1 MGIIMAKYQ
10 QIVEWVK
17 EEIAQ
22 NKLKNGDKLES
33 EHVLSKQF
41 KVSRQT
47 VRHALG
53 VLEKE
58 GMIKGRQGSGNYVAI
73 PQKKNDQT
81 ARENTVVL
89 ISTYVNA
96 YIFPNIIQ
104 GMEQVLAQRG
114 YVLQVMFTYNKI
126 STERKILEDI
136 LQMREVAG
144 FIIEPTKSA
153 LPSFNRGFYEEIL
166 RRKIPVVFFHS
177 HYDDLPI
184 SHISIDDKT
193 AGKEAARFL
202 IKNGHKKIGGI
213 FKLDDAQGHRRF
225 AGYVEAL
232 LEAGLPI
239 PDEKI
244 VWIDTLDEREEMR
257 LCREKILERIS
268 DCTACVCYNDTV
280 AHGLSLICQKEGIRI
295 PMDLSVVSID
305 NSELAQLNSVPLTAM
320 VHPMKELGVRTAKQ
334 FLKLV
339 DNPEQ
344 DVTYEFPPEMVVRES
359 VCKKI

>member
-1 MGIIMAKYQ
+1 MGFVMAKYQ
-10 QIVEWVK
+10 KIVEWVK
-17 EEIAQ
+17 SRIAQ

-33 EHVLSKQF
+33 EHALSRQF

-58 GMIKGRQGSGNYVAI
+58 GLIKGRQGSGNYVTI
-73 PQKKNDQT
+73 PQQKDGQT

-89 ISTYVNA
+89 VSTYVNA

-104 GMEQVLAQRG
+104 GMEQILTQQG
-114 YVLQVMFTYNKI
+114 YVLQVMFTYNNI
-126 STERKILEDI
+126 LTERKILEDI

-153 LPSFNRGFYEEIL
+153 LPSPNRIFYEEIL
-166 RRKIPVVFFHS
+166 RRKIPIVFFHS
-177 HYDDLPI
+177 HYDDLPV
-184 SHISIDDKT
+184 SHVSIDDKT

-225 AGYVEAL
+225 FGYVEAL
-232 LEAGLPI
+232 LEAGLPV

-244 VWIDTLDEREEMR
+244 VWIDTQDEREELR
-257 LCREKILERIS
+257 LCREKILGRIS
-268 DCTACVCYNDTV
+268 GCTACVCYNDTV
-280 AHGLSLICQKEGIRI
+280 AHGLSVICQEEEIHI

-334 FLKLV
+334 FLKLI
-339 DNPEQ
+339 DDPDQ
-344 DVTYEFPPEMVVRES
+344 DVTYEFPPKIVVRES